1 MVKVRKNIR
10 QRGEHSLTLEGFR
23 GVDYTSSPL
32 RVDSRRAVRCRNL
45 LPIGGRNVKRR
56 GWRQEAVFT
65 EYDTQL
71 GRSVAQPVRGMW
83 WYVWRDVRFL
93 LVHAG
98 ERLYASARD
107 GGDFTVVRDGMGSE
121 ISEAF
126 AYGKRLYMVGH
137 GEYLVFGTWDGG
149 KKFELRAVADDEDT
163 YIPRTTMA
171 INPTTDKD
179 GEALEDTRRSLDA
192 VNLLS
197 SRRINTCM
205 GRALGGRVI
214 IYKLDG
220 GVAPVDGKID
230 MVIDVET
237 ADKRG
242 GISTERWIPLI
253 TGQNGSGEA
262 WIYRESDL
270 PSGDIPAFSEPTATR
285 VGELYYTDKGA
296 RLWIN
301 VDCPPP
307 MEGRDNIT
315 VTFRCAGADIAAE
328 TAKIG
333 GCHFGV
339 MFGGGG
345 NADRLCLSGNPDY
358 PNYQFFSGFRDPTYF
373 PDNGWNAVGSD
384 ASAIVGFS
392 RISDGV
398 LAVFKE
404 EGRGEPVIYY
414 QTAED
419 VPVYADDDEKELA
432 AMRFK
437 LYTDAGNAGES
448 IVSRAA
454 SVDFF
459 GDPLILSKNGVFG
472 ITYKTNVETADRYA
486 AERSRN
492 IRADLVGRDLTKAC
506 GAVFEGKYWLCVDGV
521 CYVADEGYTFRPA
534 EGTSGY
540 QYEWWPL
547 DNVPATV
554 LCVADGRLCF
564 GTEDGRLCYFVHE
577 ADGVSG
583 ADNYRDVCWDVM
595 LPGAVGHDANDLT
608 RLTVSDEAY
617 ATLRVGDRLLVESPA
632 YALRLGAEDYSVVS
646 GAVVLAAP
654 YQIVRWRDGDIVY
667 ADTVGE
673 SGLAEAVPYTVGEID
688 RGWGTFMLFGADG
701 EVVDIK
707 GGGFRLGSLLTDTE
721 LHVVEMIPD
730 EEDGLGGWIR
740 VSGYEGGSPMT
751 MMRYGENGSLDN
763 LHGEI
768 VHVDT
773 VTAEWYTPF
782 LDLGDNAQTKTL
794 TGMTVATEPGHSG
807 RVLFGYETRAVSRL
821 AAQTVG
827 MAGLDLTNLDF
838 NDFSLSA
845 FAGSWTV
852 RLNERNINYIAFRW
866 LSEEPSDCRVDGLTA
881 RYTFTGGIRGGL

>member
-32 RVDSRRAVRCRNL
+32 RVDPRRAVRCRNL

-56 GWRQEAVFT
+56 GWRQEAVFS
-65 EYDTQL
+65 EYDTAT
-71 GRSVAQPVRGMW
+71 GRSVPQPVRGMW
-83 WYVWRDVRFL
+83 WYAWNDVHFL

-98 ERLYASARD
+98 ERLYASTRD
-107 GGDFTVVRDGMGSE
+107 GGDFTKVRDGMGSE

-126 AYGKRLYMVGH
+126 AYGKRLYLVGH
-137 GEYLVFGTWDGG
+137 GDYLVFGTWDGG
-149 KKFELRAVADDEDT
+149 QTFKLRAVADDEDT
-163 YIPRTTMA
+163 YVPRTTMA
-171 INPTTDKD
+171 INPTTNEA
-179 GEALEDTRRSLDA
+179 GEAIKDTRRSLDA
-192 VNLLS
+192 VNLLC
-197 SRRINTCM
+197 SRRVNTCM
-205 GRALGGRVI
+205 GRLHGGKDLVFWLDAECADREDVRI
-214 IYKLDG
+214 EVETASTSGEVKTEIWHTVGFDLEEFGEANVQNEAGETVGHFSAFVRRDG
-220 GVAPVDGKID
+220 GV
-230 MVIDVET
+230 
-237 ADKRG
+237 
-242 GISTERWIPLI
+242 
-253 TGQNGSGEA
+253 
-262 WIYRESDL
+262 
-270 PSGDIPAFSEPTATR
+270 R
-285 VGELYYTDKGA
+285 VACLTIKK
-296 RLWIN
+296 
-301 VDCPPP
+301 DCPPP
-307 MEGRDNIT
+307 VEGRDNIK
-315 VTFRCAGADIAAE
+315 VTFRHGGVDTAE
-328 TAKIG
+328 EAAKIG

-345 NADRLCLSGNPDY
+345 NADRLCLAGNPDY

-419 VPVYADDDEKELA
+419 VPVYAADDGQELVG
-432 AMRFK
+432 MRFK

-472 ITYKTNVETADRYA
+472 IAYKTNVETADRYA

-521 CYVADEGYTFRPA
+521 CYVADEGYTFRPS

-547 DNVPATV
+547 DNVPASV
-554 LCVADGRLCF
+554 LCVADDRLCF

-583 ADNYRDVCWDVM
+583 ADNYRDICWDVM
-595 LPGAVGHDANDLT
+595 LPGAVGHDADDLT

-617 ATLRVGDRLLVESPA
+617 KTLRVGDRILLEPTA
-632 YALRLGAEDYSVVS
+632 YALRLGAKDYSVVN
-646 GAVVLAAP
+646 GTVKLEDP
-654 YQIVRWRDGDIVY
+654 DQIVGWRDGETVY
-667 ADTVGE
+667 ADNVGA
-673 SGLAEAVPYTVGEID
+673 SGLAEGIPYTVREID
-688 RGWGTFMLFGADG
+688 RGWGTFVLFDEDG
-701 EVVDIK
+701 GVVDIK
-707 GGGFRLGSLLTDTE
+707 SSGFRLGSLLTNTVI
-721 LHVVEMIPD
+721 HVAEMIPD
-730 EEDGLGGWIR
+730 ENGQGGWIR
-740 VSGYEGGSPMT
+740 VSLYEGGSPMT
-751 MMRYGENGSLDN
+751 MMRYGAGGSLNN
-763 LHGEI
+763 LYGEI

-807 RVLFGYETRAVSRL
+807 RVSFGYETRDVTRL
-821 AAQTVG
+821 AAQAVG
-827 MAGLDLTNLDF
+827 MGGLDLTELSF
-838 NDFSLSA
+838 NEFSLSA

-866 LSEEPSDCRVDGLTA
+866 LSEEPSDCRVDSLTA
-881 RYTFTGGIRGGL
+881 RYTVTGGIRGGL

>member
-1 MVKVRKNIR
+1 MVRARKNVS
-10 QRGEHSLTLEGFR
+10 QRAEHSITLENFR

-32 RVDSRRAVRCRNL
+32 RVDPRRAVKCRNL

-65 EYDTQL
+65 EYDTAT
-71 GRSVAQPVRGMW
+71 GRNVPQPVRGMW
-83 WYVWRDVRFL
+83 WFAWNDVHIL

-98 ERLYASARD
+98 ERLYASTRD
-107 GGDFTVVRDGMGSE
+107 GGDFKKVRDGMGSE

-126 AYGKRLYMVGH
+126 AYGKRLYLVGH
-137 GEYLVFGTWDGG
+137 GEYLVYGTWDEG
-149 KKFELRAVADDEDT
+149 KTFELRAVADDEGT
-163 YIPRTTMA
+163 YVPRTTMA
-171 INPTTDKD
+171 INPTTNEA
-179 GEALEDTRRSLDA
+179 GEPFEDTRRALDA
-192 VNLLS
+192 VNLLC
-197 SRRINTCM
+197 SRRVNTCM
-205 GRALGGRVI
+205 GRLHGRKDLVFLLDAECADRKDVRIEVETASASGGVKTEIWHTEGFDLEEFGEANVKNEAGETVGHFSAFVRR
-214 IYKLDG
+214 DG
-220 GVAPVDGKID
+220 GV
-230 MVIDVET
+230 
-237 ADKRG
+237 
-242 GISTERWIPLI
+242 
-253 TGQNGSGEA
+253 
-262 WIYRESDL
+262 
-270 PSGDIPAFSEPTATR
+270 R
-285 VGELYYTDKGA
+285 VACLTIRK
-296 RLWIN
+296 
-301 VDCPPP
+301 DCPPP
-307 MEGRDNIT
+307 VEGRDNIK
-315 VTFRCAGADIAAE
+315 VTFRHGGADTTKEA
-328 TAKIG
+328 AKIG
-333 GCHFGV
+333 GCRFGI

-345 NADRLCLSGNPDY
+345 NADRLCLAGNPDY

-419 VPVYADDDEKELA
+419 VPVYADEDEQELVG
-432 AMRFK
+432 MRFK

-472 ITYKTNVETADRYA
+472 ITCKTNVETADRYA

-521 CYVADEGYTFRPA
+521 CYVADEGYTFRPS

-554 LCVADGRLCF
+554 ICVADGRLCF

-595 LPGAVGHDANDLT
+595 LPGAVGHDADDLT

-617 ATLRVGDRLLVESPA
+617 ATLRVGDRILVESPT

-646 GAVVLAAP
+646 GTVVLADP
-654 YQIVRWRDGDIVY
+654 DQIAGWRDGETVY

-701 EVVDIK
+701 AVVDIK

-751 MMRYGENGSLDN
+751 MMKYGTSGSLNN
-763 LHGEI
+763 LDGEI
-768 VHVDT
+768 IHVDT

-807 RVLFGYETRAVSRL
+807 RVSFGYETRDVTRL

-827 MAGLDLTNLDF
+827 MGGLDLTALNF
-838 NDFSLSA
+838 NEFSLSA

-866 LSEEPSDCRVDGLTA
+866 LSEEPSDCRVDSLNA
-881 RYTFTGGIRGGL
+881 RYTVTGGIRGGL

>member
-1 MVKVRKNIR
+1 MVRARKNVS
-10 QRGEHSLTLEGFR
+10 QRAEHSITLENFR

-32 RVDSRRAVRCRNL
+32 RVDPRRAVKCRNL

-65 EYDTQL
+65 EYDTAT
-71 GRSVAQPVRGMW
+71 GRNVPQPVRGMW
-83 WYVWRDVRFL
+83 WFAWNDVHIL

-98 ERLYASARD
+98 ERLYASTRD
-107 GGDFTVVRDGMGSE
+107 GGDFKKVRDGMGSE

-126 AYGKRLYMVGH
+126 AYGKRLYLVGH
-137 GEYLVFGTWDGG
+137 GEYLVYGTWDEG
-149 KKFELRAVADDEDT
+149 KTFELRAVADDEGT
-163 YIPRTTMA
+163 YVPRTTMA
-171 INPTTDKD
+171 INPTTNEA
-179 GEALEDTRRSLDA
+179 GEHFEDTRRALDA
-192 VNLLS
+192 VNLLC
-197 SRRINTCM
+197 SRRVNTCM
-205 GRALGGRVI
+205 GRLHGGKDLVFLLDAECADREDVRI
-214 IYKLDG
+214 EVETASASGGVKTEIWHTEGFDLEEFGEANVKNEAGETVGHFSAFVRRDG
-220 GVAPVDGKID
+220 GV
-230 MVIDVET
+230 
-237 ADKRG
+237 
-242 GISTERWIPLI
+242 
-253 TGQNGSGEA
+253 
-262 WIYRESDL
+262 
-270 PSGDIPAFSEPTATR
+270 R
-285 VGELYYTDKGA
+285 VACLTIKK
-296 RLWIN
+296 
-301 VDCPPP
+301 DCPPP
-307 MEGRDNIT
+307 VEGRDNIK
-315 VTFRCAGADIAAE
+315 VTFRHGGADTTKEA
-328 TAKIG
+328 AKIG
-333 GCHFGV
+333 GCRFGI

-345 NADRLCLSGNPDY
+345 NADRLCLAGNPDY

-419 VPVYADDDEKELA
+419 VPVYADEDEQELVG
-432 AMRFK
+432 MRFK

-521 CYVADEGYTFRPA
+521 CYVADEGYTFRPS

-617 ATLRVGDRLLVESPA
+617 ATLRVGDRILVESPA
-632 YALRLGAEDYSVVS
+632 YALRLGAEDYRVVS
-646 GAVVLAAP
+646 GTVVLVDP
-654 YQIVRWRDGDIVY
+654 DQIANWRDGETVY

-701 EVVDIK
+701 AVVDIK

-730 EEDGLGGWIR
+730 ENDGLGGWIR

-751 MMRYGENGSLDN
+751 MMKYGTSGSLNN
-763 LHGEI
+763 LDGEI
-768 VHVDT
+768 IHVDT

-807 RVLFGYETRAVSRL
+807 RVSFGYETRDVTRL

-827 MAGLDLTNLDF
+827 MGGLDLTALNF
-838 NDFSLSA
+838 NEFSLSA

-866 LSEEPSDCRVDGLTA
+866 LSEEPSDCRVDSLNA
-881 RYTFTGGIRGGL
+881 RYTVTGGIRGGL

>member
-1 MVKVRKNIR
+1 MGRLHGGKDLVFWLDAECADREDVRIEVETASTSGEVKTEIW
-10 QRGEHSLTLEGFR
+10 HTEGFDLEEF
-23 GVDYTSSPL
+23 GE
-32 RVDSRRAVRCRNL
+32 A
-45 LPIGGRNVKRR
+45 NVKN
-56 GWRQEAVFT
+56 E
-65 EYDTQL
+65 
-71 GRSVAQPVRGMW
+71 
-83 WYVWRDVRFL
+83 
-93 LVHAG
+93 AG
-98 ERLYASARD
+98 ETVGHFSAFVRRD
-107 GGDFTVVRDGMGSE
+107 GGVRVACLT
-121 ISEAF
+121 I
-126 AYGKRLYMVGH
+126 
-137 GEYLVFGTWDGG
+137 
-149 KKFELRAVADDEDT
+149 KK
-163 YIPRTTMA
+163 
-171 INPTTDKD
+171 
-179 GEALEDTRRSLDA
+179 
-192 VNLLS
+192 
-197 SRRINTCM
+197 
-205 GRALGGRVI
+205 
-214 IYKLDG
+214 
-220 GVAPVDGKID
+220 
-230 MVIDVET
+230 
-237 ADKRG
+237 
-242 GISTERWIPLI
+242 
-253 TGQNGSGEA
+253 
-262 WIYRESDL
+262 
-270 PSGDIPAFSEPTATR
+270 
-285 VGELYYTDKGA
+285 
-296 RLWIN
+296 
-301 VDCPPP
+301 DCPPP
-307 MEGRDNIT
+307 VEGRDNIK
-315 VTFRCAGADIAAE
+315 VTFRHGGVDTTKEA
-328 TAKIG
+328 AKIG
-333 GCHFGV
+333 GCRFGV

-345 NADRLCLSGNPDY
+345 NADRLCLAGNPDY

-419 VPVYADDDEKELA
+419 VPVYADDDGQELVG
-432 AMRFK
+432 MRFK

-521 CYVADEGYTFRPA
+521 CYVADEGYTFRPS

-595 LPGAVGHDANDLT
+595 LPGAVGHDADDLT

-617 ATLRVGDRLLVESPA
+617 QTLRVGDRLLVESPT
-632 YALRLGAEDYSVVS
+632 YALRLGAEDYRVVS
-646 GAVVLAAP
+646 GTVVLVDP
-654 YQIVRWRDGDIVY
+654 DQIAGWRDGDIVY

-673 SGLAEAVPYTVGEID
+673 SGLAEAAPYTVGEID
-688 RGWGTFMLFGADG
+688 RGWGTFMLFSTDGA
-701 EVVDIK
+701 VVDIK

-721 LHVVEMIPD
+721 LHVKEMIPD
-730 EEDGLGGWIR
+730 EQDGLGGWIR
-740 VSGYEGGSPMT
+740 VSGYVGGPHMTMMMYGEGGSL
-751 MMRYGENGSLDN
+751 NN
-763 LHGEI
+763 LYGEI

-807 RVLFGYETRAVSRL
+807 RVSFGYETRDVTRL
-821 AAQTVG
+821 AAQAVG
-827 MAGLDLTNLDF
+827 MGGLDLTALSF
-838 NDFSLSA
+838 NEFSLSA

-866 LSEEPSDCRVDGLTA
+866 LSEEPSDCRVDSLTA
-881 RYTFTGGIRGGL
+881 RYTVTGGIRGGL

>member
-1 MVKVRKNIR
+1 MGRL
-10 QRGEHSLTLEGFR
+10 H
-23 GVDYTSSPL
+23 
-32 RVDSRRAVRCRNL
+32 
-45 LPIGGRNVKRR
+45 GGKDLAFWLDAECADR
-56 GWRQEAVFT
+56 E
-65 EYDTQL
+65 
-71 GRSVAQPVRGMW
+71 
-83 WYVWRDVRFL
+83 DVRI
-93 LVHAG
+93 
-98 ERLYASARD
+98 E
-107 GGDFTVVRDGMGSE
+107 
-121 ISEAF
+121 
-126 AYGKRLYMVGH
+126 
-137 GEYLVFGTWDGG
+137 
-149 KKFELRAVADDEDT
+149 
-163 YIPRTTMA
+163 
-171 INPTTDKD
+171 
-179 GEALEDTRRSLDA
+179 
-192 VNLLS
+192 
-197 SRRINTCM
+197 
-205 GRALGGRVI
+205 
-214 IYKLDG
+214 
-220 GVAPVDGKID
+220 
-230 MVIDVET
+230 VET
-237 ADKRG
+237 A
-242 GISTERWIPLI
+242 SA
-253 TGQNGSGEA
+253 SGEVKTEI
-262 WIYRESDL
+262 WHTEGFDL
-270 PSGDIPAFSEPTATR
+270 EEFGEANVQNEAGETVGHFSAFVKRNGGVR
-285 VGELYYTDKGA
+285 VACLTIKK
-296 RLWIN
+296 
-301 VDCPPP
+301 DCPPP
-307 MEGRDNIT
+307 VEGRDNIK
-315 VTFRCAGADIAAE
+315 VTFRHGGADTTKEA
-328 TAKIG
+328 AKIG

-345 NADRLCLSGNPDY
+345 NADRLCLAGNPDY

-373 PDNGWNAVGSD
+373 PDNGWSAVGSD

-419 VPVYADDDEKELA
+419 VPVYADDDGQELVG
-432 AMRFK
+432 MRFK

-506 GAVFEGKYWLCVDGV
+506 GAVFEGKYWMCVDGV
-521 CYVADEGYTFRPA
+521 CYVADEGYTFRPS

-554 LCVADGRLCF
+554 LCVADERLCF

-595 LPGAVGHDANDLT
+595 LPGAVGHDADDLT

-617 ATLRVGDRLLVESPA
+617 ATLRVGDRLLVDSPT
-632 YALRLGAEDYSVVS
+632 YALRLGAEDYRVVS
-646 GAVVLAAP
+646 GTVVLVDP
-654 YQIVRWRDGDIVY
+654 DQIANWRDGETVY

-688 RGWGTFMLFGADG
+688 RGWGTFMLFDAYGA
-701 EVVDIK
+701 VVDIR

-721 LHVVEMIPD
+721 LHVKEMIPD

-751 MMRYGENGSLDN
+751 MMLYGTGGALNN
-763 LHGEI
+763 LYGEI

-782 LDLGDNAQTKTL
+782 MDLGDNAQTKTL

-807 RVLFGYETRAVSRL
+807 RVSFGYETRDVTRL

-827 MAGLDLTNLDF
+827 MGGLDLTALSF
-838 NDFSLSA
+838 NEFSLSA

-866 LSEEPSDCRVDGLTA
+866 LSEEPSDCRVDSLTA
-881 RYTFTGGIRGGL
+881 RYTVTGGIRGGL

>member
-1 MVKVRKNIR
+1 MVKTRKNVR

-32 RVDSRRAVRCRNL
+32 RVDPRRAVRCRNL

-56 GWRQEAVFT
+56 GWRQEAVFS
-65 EYDTQL
+65 EYDTAT
-71 GRSVAQPVRGMW
+71 GRSVPQPVRGMW

-93 LVHAG
+93 MVHAG
-98 ERLYASARD
+98 ERLYASRD
-107 GGDFTVVRDGMGSE
+107 GGDFTKVRDGMGSE

-126 AYGKRLYMVGH
+126 TYGKRLYLVGH
-137 GEYLVFGTWDGG
+137 GEYLVFGTWDEGET
-149 KKFELRAVADDEDT
+149 FELRAVADDDDT

-171 INPTTDKD
+171 INPTTNEA
-179 GEALEDTRRSLDA
+179 GEAIKDTKRSLDA
-192 VNLLS
+192 VNLLC
-197 SRRINTCM
+197 SRRVNTCM
-205 GRALGGRVI
+205 GRLHGGKDLVFWLDAECADREDVRI
-214 IYKLDG
+214 EVETASASGEVKTEIWHTVGFDLEEFGEANVQNEAGETVGHFVAFVRRDG
-220 GVAPVDGKID
+220 GVRVACL
-230 MVIDVET
+230 T
-237 ADKRG
+237 
-242 GISTERWIPLI
+242 IS
-253 TGQNGSGEA
+253 
-262 WIYRESDL
+262 
-270 PSGDIPAFSEPTATR
+270 
-285 VGELYYTDKGA
+285 K
-296 RLWIN
+296 
-301 VDCPPP
+301 DCPPP
-307 MEGRDNIT
+307 IEGRDNIK
-315 VTFRCAGADIAAE
+315 VTFRHGGVDTIKEA
-328 TAKIG
+328 TKIG

-345 NADRLCLSGNPDY
+345 NADRLCLAGNPDY

-419 VPVYADDDEKELA
+419 VPVYADDDGQELVG
-432 AMRFK
+432 MRFK

-472 ITYKTNVETADRYA
+472 IAYKTNVETADRYA

-521 CYVADEGYTFRPA
+521 CYVADEGYTFRPS

-583 ADNYRDVCWDVM
+583 ADNYRDICWDVM
-595 LPGAVGHDANDLT
+595 LPGAVGHDADDLT

-617 ATLRVGDRLLVESPA
+617 ATLRVGDRIPVESPA

-646 GAVVLAAP
+646 GTVVLTDP
-654 YQIVRWRDGDIVY
+654 DQIANWRDGETVY

-701 EVVDIK
+701 TVVDIK
-707 GGGFRLGSLLTDTE
+707 SGGFRLGSLLTDTE
-721 LHVVEMIPD
+721 LHVAEMIPD
-730 EEDGLGGWIR
+730 EDDGLGGWIR
-740 VSGYEGGSPMT
+740 VSGYEGGPHMT
-751 MMRYGENGSLDN
+751 MMMYGASGALDN
-763 LHGEI
+763 LYGEI

-782 LDLGDNAQTKTL
+782 LDLGDNAQAKTL

-807 RVLFGYETRAVSRL
+807 RVSFGYETRDVTRL

-827 MAGLDLTNLDF
+827 MGGLDFTNLDF

-845 FAGSWTV
+845 FAGSWTL

-866 LSEEPSDCRVDGLTA
+866 LSEEASDCRVDSLTA
-881 RYTFTGGIRGGL
+881 RYTVTGGIRGGL

>member
-1 MVKVRKNIR
+1 MVRTRKNVR

-32 RVDSRRAVRCRNL
+32 RVDPRRAVRCRNL

-65 EYDTQL
+65 EYDAQL
-71 GRSVAQPVRGMW
+71 GRSVPQPVRGMW
-83 WYVWRDVRFL
+83 WYVWNDVHIL

-98 ERLYASARD
+98 ERLYASPRD
-107 GGDFTVVRDGMGSE
+107 GGDFTKVRDGMGSE

-126 AYGKRLYMVGH
+126 AYGKRLYLVGH
-137 GEYLVFGTWDGG
+137 EEYLVFGTWDGG
-149 KKFELRAVADDEDT
+149 ETFELRAVADDEDT
-163 YIPRTTMA
+163 YVPRTTMA
-171 INPTTDKD
+171 INPTTNEA
-179 GEALEDTRRSLDA
+179 GEPIEDTRRSLDA
-192 VNLLS
+192 VNLLC
-197 SRRINTCM
+197 SRRVNTCM
-205 GRALGGRVI
+205 GRLHGGKDLGFWLDAECADREDVRIEVETASASGEVKTEVWHTAGFDLEEFGEANVLNEAGETVGHFSAFVRR
-214 IYKLDG
+214 DG
-220 GVAPVDGKID
+220 GV
-230 MVIDVET
+230 
-237 ADKRG
+237 
-242 GISTERWIPLI
+242 
-253 TGQNGSGEA
+253 
-262 WIYRESDL
+262 
-270 PSGDIPAFSEPTATR
+270 R
-285 VGELYYTDKGA
+285 VACLTIKK
-296 RLWIN
+296 
-301 VDCPPP
+301 DCPPP
-307 MEGRDNIT
+307 VEGRDNIR
-315 VTFRCAGADIAAE
+315 VTFRHAGADTTKEA
-328 TAKIG
+328 AKIG
-333 GCHFGV
+333 GCRFGI

-345 NADRLCLSGNPDY
+345 NADRLCLAGNPDY

-419 VPVYADDDEKELA
+419 VPVYADDDGQELVG
-432 AMRFK
+432 MRFK

-472 ITYKTNVETADRYA
+472 IAYKTNVETADRYA

-521 CYVADEGYTFRPA
+521 CYVADEGYTFRPS

-540 QYEWWPL
+540 QYEWWVL
-547 DNVPATV
+547 DNIPASV

-583 ADNYRDVCWDVM
+583 ADNYRDIRWDVM
-595 LPGAVGHDANDLT
+595 LPGAVGHDADDLT

-617 ATLRVGDRLLVESPA
+617 ATLRVGDRILVGSPT

-646 GAVVLAAP
+646 GTVVLADP
-654 YQIVRWRDGDIVY
+654 YKIVRWRDGDIVH

-673 SGLAEAVPYTVGEID
+673 SGLVEAVPYTVGEID

-701 EVVDIK
+701 AVVDIK

-721 LHVVEMIPD
+721 LHVVEIIPD
-730 EEDGLGGWIR
+730 EPDEPDKEDGLGGWIR

-751 MMRYGENGSLDN
+751 MMKYGTGGVLNN
-763 LHGEI
+763 LYGEI

-807 RVLFGYETRAVSRL
+807 RVSFGYETRDVTRL
-821 AAQTVG
+821 AAQAVG
-827 MAGLDLTNLDF
+827 MGGLDLTELSF
-838 NDFSLSA
+838 NEFSLSA

-866 LSEEPSDCRVDGLTA
+866 LSEEPSDCRVDSFAA
-881 RYTFTGGIRGGL
+881 RYTVTGGIRGGL

>member
-1 MVKVRKNIR
+1 MVRTRKNVR

-32 RVDSRRAVRCRNL
+32 RVDPRRAVRCRNL

-56 GWRQEAVFT
+56 GWRQEAVFS
-65 EYDTQL
+65 EYDTAT
-71 GRSVAQPVRGMW
+71 GRSVPQPVRGMW
-83 WYVWRDVRFL
+83 WYVWRDVHFL

-98 ERLYASARD
+98 ERLYACQD
-107 GGDFTVVRDGMGSE
+107 GVEFYTVRDGMGSE

-126 AYGKRLYMVGH
+126 AYGKRLYLVGH

-149 KKFELRAVADDEDT
+149 KTFKLRAVADDEDT

-192 VNLLS
+192 VNLLCS
-197 SRRINTCM
+197 KRINTCM
-205 GRALGGRVI
+205 GRVYANKPLIFYLDIACVDCSEVVVEIEGKNNKGE
-214 IYKLDG
+214 IYTTVYKTW
-220 GVAPVDGKID
+220 VAPEISGEANLYLATAIPEDGKI
-230 MVIDVET
+230 
-237 ADKRG
+237 
-242 GISTERWIPLI
+242 
-253 TGQNGSGEA
+253 
-262 WIYRESDL
+262 
-270 PSGDIPAFSEPTATR
+270 PTAAH
-285 VGELYYTDKGA
+285 VGTVYYGA
-296 RLWIN
+296 GKIVASMSLSIN
-301 VDCPPP
+301 CPPP
-307 MEGRDNIT
+307 LEGRDNIT
-315 VTFRCAGADIAAE
+315 VTFSHAGADTTKEA
-328 TAKIG
+328 AKIG
-333 GCHFGV
+333 SCRFGI

-345 NADRLCLSGNPDY
+345 NADRLCLAGNPDY
-358 PNYQFFSGFRDPTYF
+358 PNFQFISGFRDPTYF

-432 AMRFK
+432 GMRFK

-521 CYVADEGYTFRPA
+521 CYVADEGYTFRPS

-547 DNVPATV
+547 DNVPASV
-554 LCVADGRLCF
+554 LCVADDRLCF

-595 LPGAVGHDANDLT
+595 LPGAVGHDADDLT

-617 ATLRVGDRLLVESPA
+617 ATIRVGDRIEVASPA

-646 GAVVLAAP
+646 GTVVLADP
-654 YQIVRWRDGDIVY
+654 DQIAGWRDGETVY

-730 EEDGLGGWIR
+730 EDDGLGGWIR
-740 VSGYEGGSPMT
+740 VSEYEGGPPMT
-751 MMRYGENGSLDN
+751 MMRYGAGGFLNN
-763 LHGEI
+763 LYGEI
-768 VHVDT
+768 VHMDT

-807 RVLFGYETRAVSRL
+807 RVSFGYETRDVTRL
-821 AAQTVG
+821 AAQTAG
-827 MAGLDLTNLDF
+827 MGGLDLTALSF

-866 LSEEPSDCRVDGLTA
+866 LSEEPSDCRVDSLTA
-881 RYTFTGGIRGGL
+881 RYTVTGGIRGGL

>member
-1 MVKVRKNIR
+1 MVKVRKNVR
-10 QRGEHSLTLEGFR
+10 QRAEHSLTLEGFR

-32 RVDSRRAVRCRNL
+32 RVDPRRAVRCRNL

-56 GWRQEAVFT
+56 GWRQEAVFS
-65 EYDTQL
+65 EYDTAT

-83 WYVWRDVRFL
+83 WYVWHDIKFL

-98 ERLYASARD
+98 ESLYASKN
-107 GGDFTVVRDGMGSE
+107 GGDFTKVRDGMGSE

-126 AYGKRLYMVGH
+126 AYGKRLYLVGH
-137 GEYLVFGTWDGG
+137 GDYLVFGTWDEGG
-149 KKFELRAVADDEDT
+149 TFELRAVADDEDT

-171 INPTTDKD
+171 INSTTNEA
-179 GEALEDTRRSLDA
+179 GEPIEDTRRALDA

-197 SRRINTCM
+197 PRRKNTCM
-205 GRALGGRVI
+205 GRKYGGNVM
-214 IYKLDG
+214 IYILDAAVEVENG
-220 GVAPVDGKID
+220 IID
-230 MVIDVET
+230 MDIDVET
-237 ADKRG
+237 ADLKGRL
-242 GISTERWIPLI
+242 STERWKPVI
-253 TGQNGSGEA
+253 TGQNGAGEASIFKEADIPTSGEPVA
-262 WIYRESDL
+262 QKM
-270 PSGDIPAFSEPTATR
+270 GD
-285 VGELYYTDKGA
+285 LYYSAKSA
-296 RLWIN
+296 QLWITT
-301 VDCPPP
+301 DCPPP
-307 MEGRDNIT
+307 LEGRDNIT
-315 VTFRCAGADIAAE
+315 VTFRHAGADTTKEA
-328 TAKIG
+328 AKIG
-333 GCHFGV
+333 GCRFGV

-419 VPVYADDDEKELA
+419 VPVYADEDGQELVG
-432 AMRFK
+432 MRFK
-437 LYTDAGNAGES
+437 LYTDAGNTGES

-521 CYVADEGYTFRPA
+521 CYVADEGYTFRPS

-554 LCVADGRLCF
+554 LCVADGCLCF
-564 GTEDGRLCYFVHE
+564 GTEDGRLCYFIHE

-583 ADNYRDVCWDVM
+583 ADNYRDICWDVM
-595 LPGAVGHDANDLT
+595 LPGAVGHDADDLT

-617 ATLRVGDRLLVESPA
+617 TTLRVGDRILVESPT
-632 YALRLGAEDYSVVS
+632 YALRLGAEDYRVVS
-646 GAVVLAAP
+646 GTVVLADP
-654 YQIVRWRDGDIVY
+654 DQIANWRDGETVY

-688 RGWGTFMLFGADG
+688 RGWGTFVLFDAYGA
-701 EVVDIK
+701 VVDIK

-730 EEDGLGGWIR
+730 EPDEPNEDDGLGGWIR

-751 MMRYGENGSLDN
+751 MMLYGTGGALNN
-763 LHGEI
+763 LYGEI

-807 RVLFGYETRAVSRL
+807 RVSFGYETRDVTRL

-827 MAGLDLTNLDF
+827 MGGLDLTALNF
-838 NDFSLSA
+838 NEFSLSA

-866 LSEEPSDCRVDGLTA
+866 LSEEPSDCRVDSFTA
-881 RYTFTGGIRGGL
+881 RYTITGGIRGGL

>member
-1 MVKVRKNIR
+1 MVKTRKNVR
-10 QRGEHSLTLEGFR
+10 QRGEHALTLEGFR

-32 RVDSRRAVRCRNL
+32 RVDPRRAVRCRNL

-56 GWRQEAVFT
+56 GWQQEAVFT

-83 WYVWRDVRFL
+83 WYVWSDVHFL

-98 ERLYASARD
+98 ERLYASTRD

-126 AYGKRLYMVGH
+126 AYGKRLYLVGH

-163 YIPRTTMA
+163 YVPRTTMA
-171 INPTTDKD
+171 INPTTNEA
-179 GEALEDTRRSLDA
+179 GEAIKDTRRSLDA
-192 VNLLS
+192 VNLLC
-197 SRRINTCM
+197 SRRVNTCM
-205 GRALGGRVI
+205 GRLHGGKDLVFW
-214 IYKLDG
+214 LDAECADRED
-220 GVAPVDGKID
+220 VRIE
-230 MVIDVET
+230 VET
-237 ADKRG
+237 ASASGQVK
-242 GISTERWIPLI
+242 TEIWHTVGFDLEEF
-253 TGQNGSGEA
+253 GEA
-262 WIYRESDL
+262 NVKNEAGETVGHFS
-270 PSGDIPAFSEPTATR
+270 AFVRRHGGVR
-285 VGELYYTDKGA
+285 VACLTIKK
-296 RLWIN
+296 
-301 VDCPPP
+301 DCPPP
-307 MEGRDNIT
+307 IEGRDNIT
-315 VTFRCAGADIAAE
+315 VTFRHAGADTVQEA
-328 TAKIG
+328 AKIG
-333 GCHFGV
+333 GCRFGI

-373 PDNGWNAVGSD
+373 PDNGWNAVGAD
-384 ASAIVGFS
+384 ASAVVGFS
-392 RISDGV
+392 RIADGV

-437 LYTDAGNAGES
+437 LCTDAGNVGES
-448 IVSRAA
+448 IISRAA
-454 SVDFF
+454 SVDFY

-521 CYVADEGYTFRPA
+521 CYVADEGYTFRPS

-564 GTEDGRLCYFVHE
+564 GTEDGRLCYFIHE

-583 ADNYRDVCWDVM
+583 ADNYRDICWDVM

-632 YALRLGAEDYSVVS
+632 YELRLGAEDYSVVS
-646 GAVVLAAP
+646 GAVVLADP
-654 YQIVRWRDGDIVY
+654 YKIVRWRDGDIVY

-688 RGWGTFMLFGADG
+688 RGWGSFMLFGADG

-730 EEDGLGGWIR
+730 EDDGLGGWIR

-782 LDLGDNAQTKTL
+782 LDMGDNAQTKTL

-807 RVLFGYETRAVSRL
+807 RVFFGYETRAVSRL

-866 LSEEPSDCRVDGLTA
+866 LSEEASDCRVDSLTA

>member
-1 MVKVRKNIR
+1 MVRTRKNVR

-32 RVDSRRAVRCRNL
+32 RVDPRRAVRCRNL

-56 GWRQEAVFT
+56 GWRQETVFT
-65 EYDTQL
+65 EYDTAT
-71 GRSVAQPVRGMW
+71 GRSVPQPVRGMW
-83 WYVWRDVRFL
+83 WYVWNDEHFL

-98 ERLYASARD
+98 ERLYASKD
-107 GGDFTVVRDGMGSE
+107 GVEFYTARDGMGSDV
-121 ISEAF
+121 SEAF

-137 GEYLVFGTWDGG
+137 GEYLVFGTWNGG
-149 KKFELRAVADDEDT
+149 KTFELRAVADDEDT

-205 GRALGGRVI
+205 GRKHGGHVI
-214 IYKLDG
+214 VYTLDG

-242 GISTERWIPLI
+242 VIGTERWIPLII

-270 PSGDIPAFSEPTATR
+270 PSGYIPSTFEPTATR

-296 RLWIN
+296 QLWIS

-315 VTFRCAGADIAAE
+315 VTFRCAGADIAAA

-333 GCHFGV
+333 GCRFGI

-345 NADRLCLSGNPDY
+345 NADRLCLAGNPDY
-358 PNYQFFSGFRDPTYF
+358 PNYQFFSEFRDPTYF
-373 PDNGWNAVGSD
+373 SDNGWNAVGSE

-419 VPVYADDDEKELA
+419 VPVYADEDEKELA

-521 CYVADEGYTFRPA
+521 CYVADEGYTFRPS

-564 GTEDGRLCYFVHE
+564 GTEDGRLCYFNHE

-583 ADNYRDVCWDVM
+583 ADNYRDICWDVM
-595 LPGAVGHDANDLT
+595 LPGAVGHDADDLT

-617 ATLRVGDRLLVESPA
+617 ATLRVGDRILVESPA

-646 GAVVLAAP
+646 GTVVLADP
-654 YQIVRWRDGDIVY
+654 DQIAGWRDGETVY

-673 SGLAEAVPYTVGEID
+673 SGLAESVPYTVGEID
-688 RGWGTFMLFGADG
+688 RGWGTFMLFSADG
-701 EVVDIK
+701 AVVDIK
-707 GGGFRLGSLLTDTE
+707 DGGFRLGSLLTDTE

-730 EEDGLGGWIR
+730 EDDGLGGWIR
-740 VSGYEGGSPMT
+740 VSGYEGGPPMT
-751 MMRYGENGSLDN
+751 MMRYGAGGFLNN
-763 LHGEI
+763 LYGEI
-768 VHVDT
+768 VHMDT

-807 RVLFGYETRAVSRL
+807 RVSFGYETRDVTRM
-821 AAQTVG
+821 AAQAVG
-827 MAGLDLTNLDF
+827 MGGLDLTDLNF

-866 LSEEPSDCRVDGLTA
+866 LSEEPSDCRVDSLTA
-881 RYTFTGGIRGGL
+881 RYTVTGGIRGGL

>member
-1 MVKVRKNIR
+1 MVKTRRNVM

-32 RVDSRRAVRCRNL
+32 RVDHRRAVRCRNL

-71 GRSVAQPVRGMW
+71 RRTVPQPVRGMW
-83 WYVWRDVRFL
+83 WYVWHEVHFL

-98 ERLYASARD
+98 ERLYASQD
-107 GGDFTVVRDGMGSE
+107 GGDFTKVRDGMGSD

-126 AYGKRLYMVGH
+126 AYGKRLYLVGH
-137 GEYLVFGTWDGG
+137 GEYLVFGTWDEGETF
-149 KKFELRAVADDEDT
+149 KLRTVADDEDT
-163 YIPRTTMA
+163 YVPRTTMA
-171 INPTTDKD
+171 INPTTNEA
-179 GEALEDTRRSLDA
+179 GEAIKDTRRSLDA
-192 VNLLS
+192 VNLLC
-197 SRRINTCM
+197 SRRVNTCM
-205 GRALGGRVI
+205 GRLHGGKDLVFLLDAECADREDVRI
-214 IYKLDG
+214 EVETASASGEVKTEIWHTVGFDLEEFGEANVQNEEGETVGHFSAFVKRDG
-220 GVAPVDGKID
+220 GV
-230 MVIDVET
+230 
-237 ADKRG
+237 
-242 GISTERWIPLI
+242 
-253 TGQNGSGEA
+253 
-262 WIYRESDL
+262 
-270 PSGDIPAFSEPTATR
+270 R
-285 VGELYYTDKGA
+285 VACLTIKK
-296 RLWIN
+296 
-301 VDCPPP
+301 DCPPP
-307 MEGRDNIT
+307 VEGRDNIK
-315 VTFRCAGADIAAE
+315 VTFRHGGVDTTKEAAN
-328 TAKIG
+328 
-333 GCHFGV
+333 FGI

-345 NADRLCLSGNPDY
+345 NADRLCLAGNPDY

-419 VPVYADDDEKELA
+419 VPVYADDNEKELA

-448 IVSRAA
+448 VVSRAA

-472 ITYKTNVETADRYA
+472 ITYKSNVETADRYA

-521 CYVADEGYTFRPA
+521 CYVADEGYTFRPS

-564 GTEDGRLCYFVHE
+564 GTADGRLCYFVHE

-608 RLTVSDEAY
+608 RLTVSDEVY
-617 ATLRVGDRLLVESPA
+617 ETIRVGDRILVESPA
-632 YALRLGAEDYSVVS
+632 YALRLGTEDYSVVS
-646 GAVVLAAP
+646 GTVVLADP
-654 YQIVRWRDGDIVY
+654 YKIVRWRDGDIVY

-673 SGLAEAVPYTVGEID
+673 SGLAESVPYTVGEID
-688 RGWGTFMLFGADG
+688 RGWGTFMLFTADG
-701 EVVDIK
+701 KAVGIK

-740 VSGYEGGSPMT
+740 VSRYEGGPPMT
-751 MMRYGENGSLDN
+751 MMRYGENGSLNN
-763 LHGEI
+763 LYGEI

-807 RVLFGYETRAVSRL
+807 RVSFGYETRDVTRL
-821 AAQTVG
+821 AAQAVG
-827 MAGLDLTNLDF
+827 MGGLDLTALSF
-838 NDFSLSA
+838 NEFSLSA

-866 LSEEPSDCRVDGLTA
+866 LSEEPSDCRVDSLTA
-881 RYTFTGGIRGGL
+881 RYTVTGGIRGGL

>member
-1 MVKVRKNIR
+1 MVITRKNVR

-23 GVDYTSSPL
+23 GVDFTSSPL
-32 RVDSRRAVRCRNL
+32 RVDPRRAVRCRNL
-45 LPIGGRNVKRR
+45 LPVGGRNVKRR

-65 EYDTQL
+65 EYDTAT
-71 GRSVAQPVRGMW
+71 GRSVPQPVRGMW
-83 WYVWRDVRFL
+83 WYTWNDVPFL

-98 ERLYASARD
+98 ERLYASARN
-107 GGDFTVVRDGMGSE
+107 GGDFTEVRDGMGSE

-137 GEYLVFGTWDGG
+137 GEYLVYGTWDGG
-149 KKFELRAVADDEDT
+149 KTFELRAVADDEDT
-163 YIPRTTMA
+163 YVPRTTMA
-171 INPTTDKD
+171 INPTTNEA
-179 GEALEDTRRSLDA
+179 GEPIEDTRRSLDA
-192 VNLLS
+192 VNLLC
-197 SRRINTCM
+197 SRRVNTCM
-205 GRALGGRVI
+205 GRKCNNDNPMIFYLDAAILQGSEVVVEIEGKNNKGELYTTV
-214 IYKLDG
+214 YKTWI
-220 GVAPVDGKID
+220 APEI
-230 MVIDVET
+230 
-237 ADKRG
+237 
-242 GISTERWIPLI
+242 
-253 TGQNGSGEA
+253 SGEA
-262 WIYRESDL
+262 NFYLASAIPNDGTM
-270 PSGDIPAFSEPTATR
+270 PSVAH
-285 VGELYYTDKGA
+285 VGTVYYGA
-296 RLWIN
+296 GKSVAWMTLSA
-301 VDCPPP
+301 DCPPP
-307 MEGRDNIT
+307 IEGRDNIT
-315 VTFRCAGADIAAE
+315 VTFRHAGAVAVQEA
-328 TAKIG
+328 AKIG
-333 GCHFGV
+333 GCRFGI

-345 NADRLCLSGNPDY
+345 NADRLCLAGNPDY

-419 VPVYADDDEKELA
+419 VPVYADDDGQELVG
-432 AMRFK
+432 MRFK

-472 ITYKTNVETADRYA
+472 IAYKTNVETADRYA

-521 CYVADEGYTFRPA
+521 CYVADEGYTFRPS

-595 LPGAVGHDANDLT
+595 LPGAVGHDADDLT

-617 ATLRVGDRLLVESPA
+617 VTLRVGDRILVGSPA

-646 GAVVLAAP
+646 GTVVLADP
-654 YQIVRWRDGDIVY
+654 NKIVRWRDGDIVY
-667 ADTVGE
+667 ADQVGE

-688 RGWGTFMLFGADG
+688 RGWGTFMLFDAYGA
-701 EVVDIK
+701 VVDIK

-721 LHVVEMIPD
+721 LHVKEMIPD

-751 MMRYGENGSLDN
+751 MMLYGTGGALNN
-763 LHGEI
+763 LYGEI

-807 RVLFGYETRAVSRL
+807 RVSFGYETRDVTRL

-827 MAGLDLTNLDF
+827 MGGLDLTALSF
-838 NDFSLSA
+838 NEFSLSA

-866 LSEEPSDCRVDGLTA
+866 QSEEPSDCRVDSLTA
-881 RYTFTGGIRGGL
+881 RYTVTGGIRGGL